1 MSLASLASQISHQPE
16 HGAFE
21 HASLADH
28 ADDRIWA
35 DRICASNN
43 GKTHGFPWQKCK
55 TMLKHNKEKPVDMSK
70 QMVFIMARFFF
81 LTYLGVSSAGAA
93 GKTVQQEG
101 PLDD

>member
-1 MSLASLASQISHQPE
+1 
-16 HGAFE
+16 
-21 HASLADH
+21 
-28 ADDRIWA
+28 
-35 DRICASNN
+35 
-43 GKTHGFPWQKCK
+43 
-55 TMLKHNKEKPVDMSK
+55 MLKHNKEKPVDMSK